1 MGRVLLLLLLVHLS
15 LAFAAIVDCYG
26 GEDKPARLSR
36 LTWSLIAVFGV
47 IAGPVAWFG
56 YGRPGRRLS
65 LPWTAPGSPRPVAP
79 DDDPEFLAELA
90 RRATPPVKPE
100 PEPEPP
106 ADEPRL
112 DNDTN
117 DIAPDERNNGPG

>member
-1 MGRVLLLLLLVHLS
+1 
-15 LAFAAIVDCYG
+15 
-26 GEDKPARLSR
+26 
-36 LTWSLIAVFGV
+36 
-47 IAGPVAWFG
+47 
-56 YGRPGRRLS
+56 
-65 LPWTAPGSPRPVAP
+65 VAP